1 MMQNETLINDTQY
14 IYTLKRLYNSEYFKL
29 TELA

>member
-14 IYTLKRLYNSEYFKL
+14 IYTLIRLCNSEYFKL